1 MSEVSGN
8 ETITN
13 TGAAKNPSLNIADLA
28 NVLQLI
34 RTCASRG
41 AFQAEEMSSVGSL
54 YDRLHAFLASTGAIK
69 LDDTKDETTSS
80 ST

>member
-1 MSEVSGN
+1 MTEVAEN

-13 TGAAKNPSLNIADLA
+13 AGTAKNPTLNIADLA

-69 LDDTKDETTSS
+69 LDEAKDETSESS
-80 ST
+80 